1 MIKGI
6 IFDLD
11 GVITDTAK
19 LHYKA
24 WKEIVNELGIDY
36 SEEENEKLRGLPR
49 KDTLLAIFKLKKFK
63 HNFDDQKINEL
74 CTKKNELYLSY
85 LKKYINKDSL
95 LEGIEQFLKDLKK
108 DKIKMAI
115 ASSSFNAP
123 LILEKLGVINYFD
136 VIVNPAEVKKGK
148 PAPDIFLLAQEQ
160 LKLKKEEC
168 VGIEDAVAG
177 VEALNKANIK
187 SIAITN
193 GNNNLFQKA
202 TLLVQDT
209 SKLIWNLIKP
219 LLF

>member
-1 MIKGI
+1 MIKGV

-24 WKEIVNELGIDY
+24 WNEIVNELGIDY

-63 HNFDDQKINEL
+63 NNFDDQKINEL

-85 LKKYINKDSL
+85 LKKYLNKDSL

-136 VIVNPAEVKKGK
+136 VIVNPTEVKKGK

-177 VEALNKANIK
+177 VEALNIANIK

-209 SKLIWNLIKP
+209 SKLIWDLIKP
-219 LLF
+219 VLF

>member
-36 SEEENEKLRGLPR
+36 SKEENEKLRGLPR
-49 KDTLLAIFKLKKFK
+49 RDTLLAIFELKKFN

-108 DKIKMAI
+108 DKIKIAI
-115 ASSSFNAP
+115 ASSSLNAP

-136 VIVNPAEVKKGK
+136 VIVNPVEVKKGK

-168 VGIEDAVAG
+168 VGIEDAVVG

-209 SKLIWNLIKP
+209 SKLIWDLIKP
-219 LLF
+219 ILF